1 MVHDTI
7 HININYTMGI
17 RGRVRKDKNGA
28 DEMGGGGERE
38 EGGVS
43 FWKLISSLYLLDI
56 LLIRRKAKGIQK
68 I

>member
-7 HININYTMGI
+7 PININYTMGI
-17 RGRVRKDKNGA
+17 RGRVAKGKKGA
-28 DEMGGGGERE
+28 DERRGGERE